1 MPSRRAPNDNRAK
14 PKARQAYGADA
25 SGSSC
30 ISDTDRNVTNGDEQR
45 HETPMD
51 GAAQETLSA
60 QRTELQLRERMVQV
74 QEKQL
79 RQEEGLQALE
89 TEIRARQDAL
99 DTLTRLVKRQDDNAT
114 IRDNKWDELRH
125 RLRELEMDVGARK
138 EQLDSLSSVVKRQGE
153 YATAMDD
160 QWDGCRKRLEQL
172 EAEVSARVL
181 EFDNLTRTEE
191 RQRYKG
197 FQEVLLLLFVEIMSS
212 FWRLAKVFIV
222 VKVIFEGVRITENLF
237 DPYLRREHPEV
248 VIFCKFLQRFNEDT
262 TTSLLRTLQDCGL
275 WPWSR
280 SPFPKVLTR
289 TAEDLIIIIRRVWRD
304 NFPTVQDKFNGN
316 ATSG

>member
-1 MPSRRAPNDNRAK
+1 MPSRRAPNDNRAN
-14 PKARQAYGADA
+14 PKALQAHAADA

-30 ISDTDRNVTNGDEQR
+30 ISDTERNVTNGYEQR

-51 GAAQETLSA
+51 SAAQETLSA
-60 QRTELQLRERMVQV
+60 QRTELQLRERIVQV

-89 TEIRARQDAL
+89 AEVRSKEDKL
-99 DTLTRLVKRQDDNAT
+99 DTLARLVKRQDDNT
-114 IRDNKWDELRH
+114 TVKDNKWDEFRH

-138 EQLDSLSSVVKRQGE
+138 EQLDSLSSAVKRQGD

-160 QWDGCRKRLEQL
+160 QWEACRKRLGHL

-181 EFDNLTRTEE
+181 ELDNLTRTAD
-191 RQRYKG
+191 RRRFRG
-197 FQEVLLLLFVEIMSS
+197 FQEPPSLLLVEITN
-212 FWRLAKVFIV
+212 FIWTLAKVFIIM
-222 VKVIFEGVRITENLF
+222 KVIFEGVRIAGKSF
-237 DPYLRREHPEV
+237 DPYLRRKHPELV
-248 VIFCKFLQRFNEDT
+248 TLCEFLQRFNEDA

-280 SPFPKVLTR
+280 SPLPKFLTR
-289 TAEDLIIIIRRVWRD
+289 TGEDLIIFLGRLWRD
-304 NFPTVQDKFNGN
+304 NFPTVQDKFNG
-316 ATSG
+316 T